1 MLAGKADS
9 LATVYPYAER
19 QDVPASAE
27 GSTGSAAGTHCG
39 VLFSLGGVLH
49 SIDQENSLCI
59 HTGPGRCLGNSIYR
73 NRLLRCASSELQC
86 RSTADTETEASA
98 APNGAQPSLQRADSG
113 REARQAVAAKI
124 SAARALARKLSEEQQ
139 AAVTAAK
146 LAAEQAMDESEID
159 RYCIQ
164 AVICLPGVPHM

>member
-98 APNGAQPSLQRADSG
+98 APNGAQPSLQRAGQRPGGTPGGGCQDLGSQGAGPEAVRGAAGSGDS
-113 REARQAVAAKI
+113 RQA
-124 SAARALARKLSEEQQ
+124 
-139 AAVTAAK
+139 
-146 LAAEQAMDESEID
+146 
-159 RYCIQ
+159 C
-164 AVICLPGVPHM
+164 C